1 MSATTFADL
10 GVSESVRAVLDQR
23 GITTPFPVQQ
33 LVLPVAITGR
43 DVLVSSPTGSG
54 KTLAFGLPLIERLQ
68 RATRPS
74 ALILAPTRELAS
86 QIEVELTPLAA
97 ARDLRMAVCYGGTG
111 LEIQARKAA
120 RADIIVATPGRLIDL
135 ARQRRVDLRGVR
147 VLVLD
152 EADRMLDM
160 GFLPQVKSI
169 VQQLP
174 TERHTMFFSATLDGQ
189 IGQLAAQFT
198 RDAER
203 LHTVASP
210 NETGEPLSDRLSQ
223 SFLVST
229 PATRQ
234 EDLLSLINSEEDL
247 VLVFCRTRRGAGR
260 LAERLERKG
269 LTATSMHGDLSQS
282 QRERALRRFAGGH
295 ARVLVA
301 TDVAARGID
310 LDDIGLVINFDPPE
324 DHDAYTHRVGRTA
337 RAGRTGRA
345 VTMVMPEH
353 AEQLGRMAQKLG
365 LHEPW
370 GETGYELA
378 ARPAQG
384 QGRRRGPSQSQ
395 NRTSRPRPAGS
406 PARPASASPAR
417 PAAGAP
423 APVRANRVPR
433 GSRTPTAS

>member
-1 MSATTFADL
+1 MSSTTFAGL
-10 GVSESVRAVLDQR
+10 GVSESVRAVLDAR

-33 LVLPVAITGR
+33 LVLPVASTGR

-54 KTLAFGLPLIERLQ
+54 KTLAFGLPLIERLSPGG
-68 RATRPS
+68 RLPS

-97 ARDLRMAVCYGGTG
+97 ARRLRMAVCYGGVG
-111 LEIQARKAA
+111 LEAQARKAS

-135 ARQRRVDLRGVR
+135 VRQRRVDLRGVR
-147 VLVLD
+147 ILVLD

-174 TERHTMFFSATLDGQ
+174 AERHTMFFSATLDGQ
-189 IGQLAAQFT
+189 IGQLAQQFT

-210 NETGEPLSDRLSQ
+210 NDTGEPLSDRLSQ
-223 SFLVST
+223 NFLACS
-229 PATRQ
+229 PANRTDELLELIRG
-234 EDLLSLINSEEDL
+234 EDDL

-260 LAERLERKG
+260 LAERLERQG

-353 AEQLGRMAQKLG
+353 AEQIGRMAMKLG

-378 ARPAQG
+378 PQRSSSPQ
-384 QGRRRGPSQSQ
+384 RRRGQGGPQ
-395 NRTSRPRPAGS
+395 NRPSRPRPAATA
-406 PARPASASPAR
+406 PRPAG
-417 PAAGAP
+417 GAP
-423 APVRANRVPR
+423 APARANRVPR
-433 GSRTPTAS
+433 GSRTPAA